1 MNAPDPQP
9 PTAAVVIGASVG
21 AIEALLS
28 ILPMLPAHYPF
39 PVLVVVHVPPDRKS
53 ALAELF
59 APRCKIA
66 VKEADDK
73 EVLCAGTLYFAP
85 ADYHLLVEP
94 DFTIS
99 LSNDE
104 PVHFSRPAIDV
115 LFQSAADAFGSDLTG
130 VILTGASSDGAL
142 GLQAICANG
151 GCALI
156 QDPNTAEGETMPRAA
171 IASCPNA
178 RVLRLEEV
186 ASFLNSESMLMP
198 R

>member
-1 MNAPDPQP
+1 MNVPDSHSPA
-9 PTAAVVIGASVG
+9 AAVVIGASVG
-21 AIEALLS
+21 AIEALLTL
-28 ILPMLPAHYPF
+28 LPTLPAQYPF
-39 PVLVVVHVPPDRKS
+39 AVLVVVHLPPDRRS
-53 ALAELF
+53 ALVELF
-59 APRCKIA
+59 APRCKIT

-85 ADYHLLVEP
+85 SDYHLLVEP
-94 DFTIS
+94 DFTLS

-142 GLQAICANG
+142 GLQAVSANG
-151 GCALI
+151 GCALV
-156 QDPNTAEGETMPRAA
+156 QDPSTAEGETMPLAA
-171 IASCPNA
+171 IAACPSA
-178 RVLRLEEV
+178 HVLTLEEI
-186 ASFLNSESMLMP
+186 ANFLNSESMSTP

>member
-1 MNAPDPQP
+1 MNAPDSP

-21 AIEALLS
+21 AIEALLTL
-28 ILPMLPAHYPF
+28 LPKLPAQYPF
-39 PVLVVVHVPPDRKS
+39 AVLVVVHVPPDRKS

-59 APRCKIA
+59 APRCKLA

-85 ADYHLLVEP
+85 ADYHLLVEQ
-94 DFTIS
+94 DFTLS

-142 GLQAICANG
+142 GLRAVCANG
-151 GCALI
+151 GHALI
-156 QDPNTAEGETMPRAA
+156 QDPSTAEGEAMPRAA
-171 IASCPNA
+171 IATCPSA
-178 RVLRLEEV
+178 QVCTLEEI
-186 ASFLNSESMLMP
+186 AAFLNSESMLTP

>member
-1 MNAPDPQP
+1 MNAPESHL

-21 AIEALLS
+21 AIEALLAL
-28 ILPMLPAHYPF
+28 LPMLPAQYPF
-39 PVLVVVHVPPDRKS
+39 PVLVVVHLPPDRKS

-59 APRCKIA
+59 SARCKIA

-73 EVLCAGTLYFAP
+73 ELLCAGTLYFAP

-94 DFTIS
+94 DLTLS

-130 VILTGASSDGAL
+130 VVLTGASSDGAL
-142 GLQAICANG
+142 GLQAVSANG
-151 GCALI
+151 GCALV
-156 QDPNTAEGETMPRAA
+156 QDPSTAEGKTMPLAA
-171 IASCPNA
+171 IAACPDA
-178 RVLRLEEV
+178 QVLTLEEI
-186 ASFLNSESMLMP
+186 ATFLNSDSMSTP